1 MERRSS
7 STSIYDLLQKKIAK
21 CENTLG
27 KFEKYLQ
34 DQINK
39 QKYHNTE
46 ISSKSGNSVRNSQYG
61 VPKKSKANLR
71 EFNSDEIKDDKSGKL
86 KTKNPLKSRILHPK
100 RHWKE
105 KNLGSITSE
114 IESDLHKAA
123 PKTLLSEKTAF
134 VTSENEE
141 MLSGSEY
148 IPSGDENVS
157 EEEMETKKNCITSKK
172 NNVPSKKRREKNGKK
187 SKRVID
193 DSYLENYIKR
203 IQKWKK
209 ERLKEKHRK
218 ILSGEDFDSDE
229 DEEFERFEGNYK
241 IPLSIWNKLFKYQ
254 RVCVKWLWELHCQQC
269 GGILGDEMGLGK
281 TVMVI
286 SFLVGLSYSGLFDHN
301 RGRKG
306 LGPVLIVSPAT
317 VLQQWVKEFQ
327 QWWPPFRVAIL
338 HDSGGF
344 RGKKSALIHN
354 INEHDGILISSYRG
368 IVDHL
373 KVLLNY
379 DWHYIILDEGHKI
392 RNPEA
397 QITVAV
403 KRFQTPHKLI
413 LSAHVGASPIRSSFS
428 SDPLS
433 TNLTLHILFH
443 FHISQVCG
451 NACFHLKGSPI
462 QNGLKE
468 LWSLFDFIFPGK
480 LGTLSVFLQQF
491 AVPIT
496 QGGYANA
503 SKLEVK
509 VY

>member
-1 MERRSS
+1 MSLKNILKLNYKHPPCIFI
-7 STSIYDLLQKKIAK
+7 IYCIIIIIYRAK

-46 ISSKSGNSVRNSQYG
+46 TSSKSRNSVRNSQYG
-61 VPKKSKANLR
+61 VPKKNKANLR
-71 EFNSDEIKDDKSGKL
+71 EFNSDEIKDDKPGKL
-86 KTKNPLKSRILHPK
+86 KKKNLLKSRILHPK

-134 VTSENEE
+134 VTSEDEE

-148 IPSGDENVS
+148 VPSGDENVS
-157 EEEMETKKNCITSKK
+157 EEEMETKKNCITSIK
-172 NNVPSKKRREKNGKK
+172 NNVPSKKRREENVKK

-193 DSYLENYIKR
+193 DGYLENYIKR

-218 ILSGEDFDSDE
+218 ILSGEDFDSDS

-286 SFLVGLSYSGLFDHN
+286 SFLIGLSYSGLFDHN
-301 RGRKG
+301 RGSKG

-317 VLQQWVKEFQ
+317 VLQQWVKEFH

-354 INEHDGILISSYRG
+354 INEY
-368 IVDHL
+368 
-373 KVLLNY
+373 
-379 DWHYIILDEGHKI
+379 
-392 RNPEA
+392 
-397 QITVAV
+397 
-403 KRFQTPHKLI
+403 
-413 LSAHVGASPIRSSFS
+413 
-428 SDPLS
+428 
-433 TNLTLHILFH
+433 
-443 FHISQVCG
+443 
-451 NACFHLKGSPI
+451 
-462 QNGLKE
+462 
-468 LWSLFDFIFPGK
+468 
-480 LGTLSVFLQQF
+480 
-491 AVPIT
+491 
-496 QGGYANA
+496 
-503 SKLEVK
+503 
-509 VY
+509 VYYF